1 MPVKTMSGLGL
12 ATRSRRQPLR
22 LATPAAQ
29 RVVWVYAITDDL
41 GPGQFAGL
49 AGVGGERVRIV
60 AEAGLTA
67 VVGSVEARAFGE
79 DALASLLGGLDNIE
93 RVGRAHHQV
102 IARAAAGGGPVLP
115 LRLATVYPDDGTVRA
130 LLARRRGE
138 FAGLLARFRDTVEWG
153 VQIYGPADEQEGAD
167 TLADTIDWVLADIA
181 DASQRQ
187 PAVDPRFVRGPEQ
200 MILNAAYLL
209 RGERAGEFVA
219 AAHALAGGRPGL
231 RADLNGPWPPY
242 SFVDQLDA

>member
-1 MPVKTMSGLGL
+1 MPVKTMTGVDL
-12 ATRSRRQPLR
+12 AMRSRHQPLR
-22 LATPAAQ
+22 LATLPSQ

-41 GPGQFAGL
+41 GPHSFAGL
-49 AGVGGERVRIV
+49 AGVGGERIRTV
-60 AEAGLTA
+60 AEAGLAA
-67 VVGSVEARAFGE
+67 VVGSVQARAFGE
-79 DALASLLGGLDNIE
+79 EALATLLSGLDNIE

-102 IARAAAGGGPVLP
+102 IARAAAGGAPVLP
-115 LRLATVYPDDGTVRA
+115 LRLATVYPDDDTVRA

-138 FAGLLARFRDTVEWG
+138 FANLLARFQDTVEWG
-153 VQIYGPADEQEGAD
+153 VQVYGPADQQDGPD
-167 TLADTIDWVLADIA
+167 SLADTIDWVLADIA

-187 PAVDPRFVRGPEQ
+187 PAVDPRYVQGREQ

-209 RGERAGEFVA
+209 RGDRAGEFLA
-219 AAHALAGGRPGL
+219 AAHALAGGRAGV

>member
-1 MPVKTMSGLGL
+1 MPVKTMSGAGP
-12 ATRSRRQPLR
+12 AARSSRQPLR

-41 GPGQFAGL
+41 GPRQFAGL
-49 AGVGGERVRIV
+49 AGVGGERIRTV

-102 IARAAAGGGPVLP
+102 IARAAAGGAPVLP
-115 LRLATVYPDDGTVRA
+115 LRLATVYPDDDTVRA

-138 FAGLLARFRDTVEWG
+138 FAGLLARFQDTVEWG
-153 VQIYGPADEQEGAD
+153 VQIYGPAGQQDGVD
-167 TLADTIDWVLADIA
+167 SLADTIDWVLADIA

-187 PAVDPRFVRGPEQ
+187 PAVDPRYVRGPEQ

-209 RGERAGEFVA
+209 RGDRASEFVA
-219 AAHALAGGRPGL
+219 AAHALAGAGAGV

>member
-1 MPVKTMSGLGL
+1 MAVKTMSGGRLG
-12 ATRSRRQPLR
+12 ARSRWQAPR
-22 LATPAAQ
+22 LAAPVAQ

-41 GPGQFAGL
+41 GPCQFAGL
-49 AGVGGERVRIV
+49 SGVGGERVRAV

-67 VVGSVEARAFGE
+67 VVGSVEARVFGE

-102 IARAAAGGGPVLP
+102 IARAAAGGGQVLP
-115 LRLATVYPDDGTVRA
+115 LRLATVYPDDDTVRA

-153 VQIYGPADEQEGAD
+153 VQVYGPVDQDGAD
-167 TLADTIDWVLADIA
+167 VLADTIDWVLADIA
-181 DASQRQ
+181 EASQRQ
-187 PAVDPRFVRGPEQ
+187 PAADPRYVLGPEH
-200 MILNAAYLL
+200 MFLNAVYLL
-209 RGERAGEFVA
+209 RGDQAAEFVA
-219 AAHALAGGRPGL
+219 AAHTLAGARTGV

-242 SFVDQLDA
+242 SFVDQFDA

>member
-1 MPVKTMSGLGL
+1 MAVKTMSGSGM
-12 ATRSRRQPLR
+12 AAQSRWQPLR
-22 LATPAAQ
+22 LAAPAGS

-49 AGVGGERVRIV
+49 AGVGGERVRAV

-67 VVGSVEARAFGE
+67 IVGSVEARAFGE
-79 DALASLLGGLDNIE
+79 DALASLLDGLDNIE

-115 LRLATVYPDDGTVRA
+115 LRLATVYPDDDTVRA

-138 FAGLLARFRDTVEWG
+138 FASLLARFRDTVEWG
-153 VQIYGPADEQEGAD
+153 VQVYGPVDQQGGAD
-167 TLADTIDWVLADIA
+167 ALADTIDWVLADIA
-181 DASQRQ
+181 DASHRQ
-187 PAVDPRFVRGPEQ
+187 PAEDPRYARGPEH
-200 MILNAAYLL
+200 MLLSAAYLL
-209 RGERAGEFVA
+209 RGDRAPEFVA
-219 AAHALAGGRPGL
+219 AAHALAGGRDGV

>member
-1 MPVKTMSGLGL
+1 MSAKTMSGTGVVARSRWPSLGL
-12 ATRSRRQPLR
+12 A
-22 LATPAAQ
+22 APAGN

-41 GPGQFAGL
+41 APRQFAGL
-49 AGVGGERVRIV
+49 AGVGGERIRAV
-60 AEAGLTA
+60 ADAGLTA

-102 IARAAAGGGPVLP
+102 IARAAAAGGPVLP
-115 LRLATVYPDDGTVRA
+115 LRLATVYPDDDTVRA

-153 VQIYGPADEQEGAD
+153 VQVYGPVDQQDAAD
-167 TLADTIDWVLADIA
+167 TLADTIDWVLTDIA
-181 DASQRQ
+181 DASHRQ
-187 PAVDPRFVRGPEQ
+187 PAEDPRYARGQEH
-200 MILNAAYLL
+200 MLLNAAYLL
-209 RGERAGEFVA
+209 RRDHAAEFVA
-219 AAHALAGGRPGL
+219 AAHALAGGRVGV
-231 RADLNGPWPPY
+231 RADVNGPWPPY

>member
-1 MPVKTMSGLGL
+1 MPVKTMSCGGP
-12 ATRSRRQPLR
+12 AARSRRQPLR
-22 LATPAAQ
+22 LATPPAE
-29 RVVWVYAITDDL
+29 RVIWVYAITDDL
-41 GPGQFAGL
+41 GPHQFAGL
-49 AGVGGERVRIV
+49 AGVGGERVRTV
-60 AEAGLTA
+60 AAAGLTA

-102 IARAAAGGGPVLP
+102 IARAAACGAPVLP
-115 LRLATVYPDDGTVRA
+115 LRLATVYRDDDTVRA
-130 LLARRRGE
+130 LLARRHGE

-153 VQIYGPADEQEGAD
+153 VQIYGPAGQQEGAD
-167 TLADTIDWVLADIA
+167 SLADTIDWVLTDIA

-187 PAVDPRFVRGPEQ
+187 PAVDPRYVRGPEQ

-209 RGERAGEFVA
+209 RGERAAEFLA
-219 AAHALAGGRPGL
+219 AAHALAGARVGV